1 MLRGMPWK
9 LHSAKVLET
18 QTREKS
24 IKRSSRHPLTGSAGF
39 AICVSWFSGFTWIGL
54 RPDWSA
60 ERVGEQYLSAEGG
73 AFVRAE
79 RTERAIQ
86 PALPVLDSEHRQFR
100 ALTDVMAAEQNT
112 LVDEAVHVRREHL
125 PAAAQA
131 QRWWERNEQRRS
143 KEQRRRR
150 GRVCGRL
157 AHGEGGERWAPSSAQ
172 P

>member
-1 MLRGMPWK
+1 MPVMLRGIPWK
-9 LHSAKVLET
+9 LHSAKVLEA

-60 ERVGEQYLSAEGG
+60 ERVGEQYLSAEGARSG
-73 AFVRAE
+73 QSA
-79 RTERAIQ
+79 
-86 PALPVLDSEHRQFR
+86 ALPVLDQSRQFR

-125 PAAAQA
+125 PAA
-131 QRWWERNEQRRS
+131 
-143 KEQRRRR
+143 
-150 GRVCGRL
+150 
-157 AHGEGGERWAPSSAQ
+157 
-172 P
+172 